1 MGSSGNCVSSQ
12 VGVEA
17 LGRHQRLAKG
27 RRSRG
32 RIRVAS
38 PTLDELEAENA
49 ANNNGNSL
57 AALRLAYLPPLVQ
70 PQSGRRYRT
79 VAPIDGRLL
88 ATQNPEAPARCKCS
102 ERA

>member
-12 VGVEA
+12 VEVEA
-17 LGRHQRLAKG
+17 LGRRQRLAKG

-32 RIRVAS
+32 RIRGAS

-49 ANNNGNSL
+49 ANNGNSL
-57 AALRLAYLPPLVQ
+57 AARRLAYLPPLVQ

-79 VAPIDGRLL
+79 AAPIDGRLL